1 MRILWDICERC
12 GKFIP
17 HEIDWLKGI
26 WRPKGYVEG
35 EVEKTLS
42 PNQIVEILKEA
53 YVRCRKY
60 KDGVKTKDRW
70 LQAEIYDVLSENW
83 IRYGKPPLYIV
94 SPKIVKWGIENGI
107 LKVVKEVHYDIPY
120 AYRKHGWRGIKVTI
134 AWLVLELNQT

>member
-83 IRYGKPPLYIV
+83 IRYGKPPTIHRLTQNRKMGNRERNPKGGQRSALRHPIRVQETWMERYKSNDRMV
-94 SPKIVKWGIENGI
+94 S
-107 LKVVKEVHYDIPY
+107 
-120 AYRKHGWRGIKVTI
+120 T
-134 AWLVLELNQT
+134 